1 MTVEISE
8 LAAQSGWLRI
18 DIVGNA
24 VAAGLVGEVLNPE
37 GVLLHINDALLYLE
51 ESAHAA
57 STFNI
62 GVAAT
67 GVDNDHIMAAFD
79 VGTPTDGTMHKA
91 IGTDLASEAAATTPK
106 GLLWPADEYLTI
118 TSAAQVS
125 TGLLASLFIHYIRL
139 EDQ

>member
-1 MTVEISE
+1 MTVVRSTDD
-8 LAAQSGWLRI
+8 AQSGWLKL

-24 VAAGLVGEVLNPE
+24 VAAGLVGQLLNPE
-37 GVLLHINDALLYLE
+37 GVLLQIVDAILYIE
-51 ESAHAA
+51 EEAHAA

-67 GVDNDHIMAAFD
+67 GVDNSDIVSAFD
-79 VGTPTDGTMHKA
+79 MNATDGTVHKA
-91 IGTDLASEAAATTPK
+91 IGTDLASEGAATTPK

-125 TGLLASLFIHYIRL
+125 TGLLASLFVRYIRL
-139 EDQ
+139 A

>member
-1 MTVEISE
+1 MTVEVSE

-24 VAAGLVGEVLNPE
+24 TAAGLVGEVLNPE
-37 GVLLHINDALLYLE
+37 GMLLHINDALLYIE
-51 ESAHAA
+51 EEAHAA

-67 GVDNDHIMAAFD
+67 GVDNDHIMAAFGMD
-79 VGTPTDGTMHKA
+79 ATDGTVHKA
-91 IGTDLASEAAATTPK
+91 IGTDLASESAATTPK

>member
-24 VAAGLVGEVLNPE
+24 TAAGLVGEVLNPE
-37 GVLLHINDALLYLE
+37 GALLHLYDGILYLE

-67 GVDNDHIMAAFD
+67 GVDDDDIMSAFD
-79 VGTPTDGTMHKA
+79 VGTPVDGTVHKA
-91 IGTDLASEAAATTPK
+91 LGTDLASEATATTPK

-125 TGLLASLFIHYIRL
+125 TGLLASLFLRYIRI